1 LAAARPILIVDDE
14 DGIRE
19 SLEEIFRDEGYD
31 VTTAR
36 SGAEALTA
44 LAADKLPSV
53 VILDLL
59 MPGISGNEVYD
70 RMQKDARLA
79 AVPVIVSTSA
89 PERAPPGS
97 LIMKKPIDIDRLLSV
112 VKTFCAP

>member
-1 LAAARPILIVDDE
+1 MGILIVDDE

-19 SLEEIFRDEGYD
+19 SLEELLRDEGYD
-31 VTTAR
+31 VETAANGR
-36 SGAEALTA
+36 EALDRLSQA
-44 LAADKLPSV
+44 LPCV

-59 MPGISGNEVYD
+59 MPGISGNEVYE

-97 LIMKKPIDIDRLLSV
+97 LIMKKPIDVDRLLGV
-112 VKTFCAP
+112 IKTFCS